1 MRHLTYIILFLLAG
15 AAALLAVPG
24 QSSAQQSRVIQLAG
38 HKSVPTVGTP
48 ASGEITVTV
57 SNDSLIV
64 SGSFK
69 KLLGQYHSGGVF
81 VGEEDENGN
90 RLFLLEVSL
99 NEQKTGGTFEE
110 EKNRFFLR
118 DIHKQYLAEGE
129 FYISIASYEKPRGE
143 IRAQIPA
150 IKNLDQ

>member
-1 MRHLTYIILFLLAG
+1 MKHPKHILLLLLTGAITCLA
-15 AAALLAVPG
+15 APG
-24 QSSAQQSRVIQLAG
+24 QSSAQQSREIQLAG

-48 ASGEITVTV
+48 ASGKITVTV
-57 SNDSLIV
+57 RNDSLIV

-69 KLLGQYHSGGVF
+69 DLLGQYHSGGVF

-99 NEQKTGGTFEE
+99 NEQKTGGTFEAG
-110 EKNRFFLR
+110 KNRFFLR
-118 DIHKQYLAEGE
+118 EIHKQYLAEGE

-143 IRAQIPA
+143 IRAQIPPINA
-150 IKNLDQ
+150 SDR